1 VAVEVSFIGA
11 KLAKSCT
18 DHRLRQRRYGAERAK
33 KIVLRLNQLSAAE
46 HLGEMMT
53 LPQARCHQLSADRDE
68 AFSLDLDGPY
78 RMIVEIA
85 DMPVPRNRHG
95 GVLLGEVR
103 HVVVTDIVDTH

>member
-1 VAVEVSFIGA
+1 MAVEVSFGGV

-18 DHRLRQRRYGAERAK
+18 DHRLRQRRFGTERAK

-85 DMPVPRNRHG
+85 EIPVPRNQDG
-95 GVLLGEVR
+95 GVLLSEVR

>member
-1 VAVEVSFIGA
+1 MEVGFKGA

-18 DHRLRQRRYGAERAK
+18 DQRLRQRRYGTERAR

-46 HLGEMMT
+46 HLGDLMT

-85 DMPVPRNRHG
+85 DVPVPRNEDG
-95 GVLLGEVR
+95 GVLLTEVKR
-103 HVVVTDIVDTH
+103 VIVADIVDTH